1 MGTTI
6 VATLIEGTGIV
17 LGHVGDSR
25 AYVLRDGQLR
35 QMTADHTLLNALGG
49 SANLDHAM
57 RHVLTNGIGMDPDL
71 APVLAEEALVAG
83 ERWLLCTDG
92 VHGYLELADLQAAL
106 GATSAQDAADDT
118 VRRALQ
124 AGTADNVTAVV
135 LNVDT
140 NGDGSG
146 RV

>member
-1 MGTTI
+1 MCLPT
-6 VATLIEGTGIV
+6 VLAWTLT
-17 LGHVGDSR
+17 SR
-25 AYVLRDGQLR
+25 L
-35 QMTADHTLLNALGG
+35 
-49 SANLDHAM
+49 S
-57 RHVLTNGIGMDPDL
+57 
-71 APVLAEEALVAG
+71 LAEEALVAG

-135 LNVDT
+135 LNVDP